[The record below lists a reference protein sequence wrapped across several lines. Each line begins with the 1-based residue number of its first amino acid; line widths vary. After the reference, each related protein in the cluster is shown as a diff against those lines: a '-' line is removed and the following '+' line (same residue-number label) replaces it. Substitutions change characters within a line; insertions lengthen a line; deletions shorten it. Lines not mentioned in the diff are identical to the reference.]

1 MSLDK
6 EKELQIAEYF
16 LKSFEEKTP
25 FDYDILDSMIN
36 ELKPGIHKI
45 QKLTLNNL
53 QKSNIPEELKLLNR
67 F

>member
-36 ELKPGIHKI
+36 ELNPGISQNTK
-45 QKLTLNNL
+45 N
-53 QKSNIPEELKLLNR
+53 
-67 F
+67 